1 MTEQWRVRAEELLRA
16 LAGPDAVLREDQA
29 HAIELLAVRRG
40 RALVVQRTGW
50 GKSAVYFLATRLLRD
65 AGAGPTLLVS
75 PLLALMRDQIAA
87 AERAGVRAATINSTN
102 RDDWDDVA
110 ARIKDGEVDLLLVSP
125 ERLNHPQFRREVL
138 PDLAAGVGM
147 LVVDE
152 AHCIS
157 EWGHDFRPD
166 YRRLRD
172 VVAALPAETP
182 VLATT
187 ATANDRVV
195 ADVAAQLGA
204 EPVTLRGSLD
214 RDSLHLAVLDL
225 DDDAERL
232 AWLADWVPTT
242 SGSGIVYCLTVADT
256 DRVAE
261 WLRGR
266 GIDALAYSSAIES
279 DERIRVE
286 QALQANEV
294 KAVVAT
300 SALGM
305 GFDKPDLAWVVSYG
319 MPSSPVAYYQMIGR
333 AGRALGRADVIAL
346 PRPSDAAIW
355 AWFDAT
361 ALPPEAQVRA
371 VLDALGAA
379 DGAVST
385 QALERGVNLRRGKL
399 ETTLKILDVDG
410 AVERVDGGW
419 RATGTPWRYDDAQVA
434 AIAATR
440 RREQEAIRRYLAGT
454 ECLLAFLRRELDD
467 VGASACGRC
476 SVCTGERPGSDLV
489 TDEAVAAARLFL
501 RAQTVELPARRR
513 WPAKLDGAPGG
524 KVTIASGLQAED
536 GRALAEPGDGGWGAL
551 ASRVVDGDAT
561 DEEFEEV
568 IAGLVEVLRRW
579 PWTRRPSVVTWVP
592 ARTGRPQT
600 AERVARRIA
609 EIGRMGL
616 LDVVRR
622 DPAAPAQADMANSTR
637 QAANALRAYRV
648 EGDALPAGEAVL
660 LVDDAVASGW
670 TMTVV
675 AARLREAGAGP
686 VLPLALLRTR

>member
-1 MTEQWRVRAEELLRA
+1 MAEPWRERAQELLVA

-29 HAIELLAVRRG
+29 QAIGLLAVERR

-87 AERAGVRAATINSTN
+87 AERAGVRAATVNSTN
-102 RDDWDDVA
+102 RDDWDAVA
-110 ARIKDGEVDLLLVSP
+110 AQVQNGEVDLLLVSP

-172 VVAALPAETP
+172 VVAALPPDTP

-204 EPVTLRGSLD
+204 QPVTLRGSLD
-214 RDSLHLAVLDL
+214 RASLRLAVLDH
-225 DDDAERL
+225 DHDAERL
-232 AWLADWVPTT
+232 AWLAAWIPFTE
-242 SGSGIVYCLTVADT
+242 GSGIVYCLTVGDT
-256 DRVAE
+256 ARVTD
-261 WLRGR
+261 WLTEQGV
-266 GIDALAYSSAIES
+266 DAVAYSSAIES
-279 DERIRVE
+279 DERVRIE
-286 QALQANEV
+286 QALQQNKV

-333 AGRALGRADVIAL
+333 AGRALDRADVVAL
-346 PRPSDAAIW
+346 PRPSDRAIW
-355 AWFDAT
+355 SWFDAT
-361 ALPPEAQVRA
+361 ALPPEEQVRA
-371 VLDALGAA
+371 VLGVLEQAG
-379 DGAVST
+379 GAVST
-385 QALERGVNLRRGKL
+385 QALERTVNLRRARL

-419 RATGTPWRYDDAQVA
+419 RATGRPWAYDDAQVA

-440 RREQEAIRRYLAGT
+440 KREQEAIRAYLRGE

-467 VGASACGRC
+467 EDAGACGRC
-476 SVCTGERPGSDLV
+476 SVCTAWRPGADLV
-489 TDEAVAAARLFL
+489 QSGTVRAAQTFL
-501 RAQTVELPARRR
+501 RGQTLTLPARRR

-524 KVTIASGLQAED
+524 KVTIPANLQAED
-536 GRALAEPGDGGWGAL
+536 GRVLAEPGDGGWGAL
-551 ASRVVDGDAT
+551 ASRAVAGEADQAEL
-561 DEEFEEV
+561 DELV
-568 IAGLVEVLRRW
+568 GGLVELLRRW
-579 PWTRRPSVVTWVP
+579 DWRRRPAAVTWVP
-592 ARTGRPQT
+592 SRDGRPGI
-600 AERVARRIA
+600 AEVTARRIA
-609 EIGRMGL
+609 EIGKLRL

-622 DPAAPAQADMANSTR
+622 DPAAPGQSGMANSTR
-637 QAANALRAYRV
+637 QAVNALRAYRV
-648 EGDALPAGEAVL
+648 EGAVPADAVL
-660 LVDDAVASGW
+660 LVDDTVASGW

-686 VLPLALLRTR
+686 VLPLALLRAR

>member
-1 MTEQWRVRAEELLRA
+1 MQPQWHDRAQELLTA

-29 HAIELLAVRRG
+29 HAIRLLAVDRR

-87 AERAGVRAATINSTN
+87 AERAGVRAATVNSTN

-110 ARIKDGEVDLLLVSP
+110 RQVKAGEIDLLLVSP

-172 VVAALPAETP
+172 VVAALPPETP

-204 EPVTLRGSLD
+204 EPVTLRGTLD
-214 RDSLHLAVLDL
+214 RASLHLAVLQH
-225 DDDAERL
+225 DDEAQRL
-232 AWLADWVPTT
+232 AWLADWIPTT
-242 SGSGIVYCLTVADT
+242 AGSGIVYCLTVADT
-256 DRVAE
+256 ARLAE
-261 WLRGR
+261 WLTQRGV
-266 GIDALAYSSAIES
+266 DAIAYSSAIES
-279 DERIRVE
+279 DERVRVE
-286 QALQANEV
+286 QALQGNEV

-333 AGRALGRADVIAL
+333 AGRALDRAEVIAL

-361 ALPPEAQVRA
+361 SLPPEEQVRA
-371 VLDALGAA
+371 VLDALDAA
-379 DGAVST
+379 GGPVST
-385 QALERGVNLRRGKL
+385 QALERSANLRRGRL
-399 ETTLKILDVDG
+399 EMTLKILDVDG
-410 AVERVDGGW
+410 AVERVQGGW
-419 RATGTPWRYDDAQVA
+419 QATGEPWRYDDAQVA

-440 RREQEAIRRYLAGT
+440 RREQDAIRRYLGAG

-467 VGASACGRC
+467 VDAAPCGRC
-476 SVCTGERPGSDLV
+476 SVCTGWDPGHGV
-489 TDEAVAAARLFL
+489 TRQETVDAARTFL
-501 RAQTVELPARRR
+501 RAQVLEMPARRR
-513 WPAKLDGAPGG
+513 WPAKLEGAPGG
-524 KVTIASGLQAED
+524 KVAIPAALQAED
-536 GRALAEPGDGGWGAL
+536 GRALGEPGDGGWGAL
-551 ASRVVDGDAT
+551 AARIASNEGS
-561 DEEFEEV
+561 DEDLEEA

-579 PWTRRPSVVTWVP
+579 QWSQRPSAVTWVP
-592 ARTGRPQT
+592 SRPGHPQV
-600 AERVARRIA
+600 AERIARRIA
-609 EIGRMGL
+609 DIGKL
-616 LDVVRR
+616 QLVDVVRR
-622 DPAAPAQADMANSTR
+622 DPSAPAQADMANSTR

-648 EGDALPAGEAVL
+648 DGPLSGEPVL
-660 LVDDAVASGW
+660 LVDDSVASGW